1 MELLSYGHF
10 GSHIDDCAVTGTDD
24 GYTVQS
30 TNEMSRLPRIY
41 RICKSCKNVNCTAGD
56 KTNQKIGPKQV
67 VRWNSWRLCRTNK
80 FRLSCRFE
88 VGFWSSECNILTC

>member
-1 MELLSYGHF
+1 MDIF

-30 TNEMSRLPRIY
+30 TNGDEQITGGFIGYANLARMS
-41 RICKSCKNVNCTAGD
+41 NCTAGD
-56 KTNQKIGPKQV
+56 QDEPESWTETGSVQV
-67 VRWNSWRLCRTNK
+67 EQSRRICRTNK
-80 FRLSCRFE
+80 FCLSCRFE